1 MLLVDDILLFPVHSI
16 LWVFREISE
25 IAQKELTGEA
35 TSITEQLRVLYMQLE
50 TGRITEAEFD
60 AGEKVLLDRL
70 DAIESRMKDEG
81 ETDDEDETEELDEDE
96 TEESG
101 VVGRTTG
108 KTQPPAPRLPRC
120 ISRRWP
126 RTALCCWSP
135 PTRPTLCATA
145 WLDMCP
151 PASCRSWNW
160 TRSNA

>member
-35 TSITEQLRVLYMQLE
+35 TSITEQLE

-108 KTQPPAPRLPRC
+108 KTQG
-120 ISRRWP
+120 SG
-126 RTALCCWSP
+126 
-135 PTRPTLCATA
+135 RPE
-145 WLDMCP
+145 
-151 PASCRSWNW
+151 
-160 TRSNA
+160 

>member
-1 MLLVDDILLFPVHSI
+1 
-16 LWVFREISE
+16 
-25 IAQKELTGEA
+25 
-35 TSITEQLRVLYMQLE
+35 MQLE

-108 KTQPPAPRLPRC
+108 KTQG
-120 ISRRWP
+120 SG
-126 RTALCCWSP
+126 
-135 PTRPTLCATA
+135 RPE
-145 WLDMCP
+145 
-151 PASCRSWNW
+151 
-160 TRSNA
+160 

>member
-16 LWVFREISE
+16 MWVFREIGE
-25 IAQKELTGEA
+25 IAQKELDGEA

-108 KTQPPAPRLPRC
+108 KTQG
-120 ISRRWP
+120 SG
-126 RTALCCWSP
+126 
-135 PTRPTLCATA
+135 RPE
-145 WLDMCP
+145 
-151 PASCRSWNW
+151 
-160 TRSNA
+160 